1 MHPPPPDSQRPSD
14 SSSDSLSNNGSVD
27 SGDGESVSKE
37 ILGSTEGKLKVDDP
51 RRADH
56 LDNYKWKKGESGNP
70 LGKRKGEVNLTS
82 RLKKQLMKDLGKSG
96 GTQADAVLAALI
108 SEARSGNIHAINMI
122 LDRVEGKVTD
132 QIQMSGAAVMFNI
145 VEAVRPDGS

>member
-1 MHPPPPDSQRPSD
+1 
-14 SSSDSLSNNGSVD
+14 
-27 SGDGESVSKE
+27 
-37 ILGSTEGKLKVDDP
+37 
-51 RRADH
+51 
-56 LDNYKWKKGESGNP
+56 
-70 LGKRKGEVNLTS
+70 
-82 RLKKQLMKDLGKSG
+82 MKDLGKSG